1 MVVPITVLKSSVF
14 SEQPCSSSSN
24 SGCTVAGLCTFFP
37 SIAWGCLCK
46 WIVMSVLY
54 VKMEHYKNKKL
65 LKQYSCTNT
74 IRIYC
79 VFIYWHPQAI
89 LGKKVQRP
97 ATVQPELLEE
107 LQGCSEK
114 TDDFK
119 TVIGTTMCIFVLVMF
134 HFYIQY
140 RHYNSFTQQDIR
152 HTILAFSD
160 LDIYIY
166 TLN

>member
-1 MVVPITVLKSSVF
+1 
-14 SEQPCSSSSN
+14 
-24 SGCTVAGLCTFFP
+24 
-37 SIAWGCLCK
+37 
-46 WIVMSVLY
+46 MSVLY

-107 LQGCSEK
+107 LQGCSEE

-119 TVIGTTMCIFVLVMF
+119 TVIGTTMCTDD
-134 HFYIQY
+134 FYEGE
-140 RHYNSFTQQDIR
+140 
-152 HTILAFSD
+152 
-160 LDIYIY
+160 YIY
-166 TLN
+166 FYPNLLHCL